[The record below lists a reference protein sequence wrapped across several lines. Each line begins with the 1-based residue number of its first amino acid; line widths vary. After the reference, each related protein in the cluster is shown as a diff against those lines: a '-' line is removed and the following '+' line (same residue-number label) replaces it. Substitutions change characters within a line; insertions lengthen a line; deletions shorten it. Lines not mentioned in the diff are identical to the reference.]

1 MGVSI
6 NWEKIWQEEIEA
18 DSAEAEAEA
27 DEHVQ
32 TETDMSNAKSEK
44 DEESSEEERRER
56 GYKALEMIYSQK
68 VIREAEQNLQMRRK
82 QRCGYRRDCGT
93 AARQAGESQRC
104 DGIAE

>member
-18 DSAEAEAEA
+18 DAVEAEAAEA

-32 TETDMSNAKSEK
+32 TETDMSNVKSEK

-56 GYKALEMIYSQK
+56 GYKALEMVYSQK
-68 VIREAEQNLQMRRK
+68 VIREAEQNLQMR
-82 QRCGYRRDCGT
+82 GGSSDVDID
-93 AARQAGESQRC
+93 E
-104 DGIAE
+104 IAERLLDKLERVNAAME

>member
-18 DSAEAEAEA
+18 DSAEEEAAEA

-32 TETDMSNAKSEK
+32 TEPGISNVKSEK

-56 GYKALEMIYSQK
+56 GYKALEMVYSQK
-68 VIREAEQNLQMRRK
+68 VIREAEQNLQMR
-82 QRCGYRRDCGT
+82 GGSSDVDID
-93 AARQAGESQRC
+93 E
-104 DGIAE
+104 IAERLLDKLERVNAAME